1 MSVTPTPRNAA
12 PTLVSVNV
20 GMPADVPW
28 RGRTVH
34 TGIYKTPVT
43 ESVMVRRL
51 NIDGDGQGDLGGHG
65 GEQRAVMV
73 YQTESYEYWKRHF
86 GRVDLAPGMFGE
98 NFTVTGLADDE
109 VFIGDRYRIGE
120 AEFEVTQPRVT
131 CFRVGMRLG
140 EPEMPNLLVAHHRP
154 GFYFRVIVEGRV
166 TAGDV
171 IERTRRG
178 RHELTVAGVDA
189 LLYLPGRD
197 VEMLRKAVDVPAL
210 SPGWQQSFAELLA
223 VHGGTAATSPPP
235 IGVEPGWSGF
245 RKLRVVE
252 THRESPAVLS
262 IEFESSDGAPLPVA
276 RPGQYLTLRIP
287 DAGSPTPLRSYS
299 LSGGQPGLRYRISVK
314 REEHGMVSRWLHG
327 QVEAGSVIDVAAPR
341 GDFYLGDGAGPIVL
355 ASAGIGV
362 TPVLAM
368 LHALAAAH
376 SDREIHWLHTTRDAQ
391 SLAFGAEVTE
401 LVEAL
406 PNARHQ
412 IIYTADTGRPDEQ
425 VIAALNLPCDAD
437 AYLCGPNRFMDDMR
451 GALVVAGID
460 AAHIHTEL
468 FGALPP
474 INPGIV
480 DSPRPAPH
488 RPAGPAGTGPPVS
501 FSRSGVTVNW
511 SPEYPSILELAEAC
525 DVPTRFSCRSGV
537 CHTCVTPVIGGATV
551 YDQPPLE
558 LPPDGTVLICVAQP
572 CEDLVLDL

>member
-235 IGVEPGWSGF
+235 VGVEPGWSGF

-376 SDREIHWLHTTRDAQ
+376 SDREIHWLHITRDAQ